1 MSYVNVSSN
10 AFPFLD
16 ELKAAKPEL
25 NGLISE
31 IQGELNLRLWHQLCV
46 HLIELS
52 ENKDLHTGSNL
63 INLYNNVIYSIEP
76 AFNPMKIM
84 IILQNVIKN
93 FHGRL
98 DDALVFLGD
107 IEKRLKPQGEEYFY
121 MQCLKADCLLGLN
134 KLYECHEILKEVKVA
149 LEKLFDVDH
158 MVYSYFYKLFSHYYD
173 KKQNY
178 DEFYNYA
185 LQYFAYC
192 KEENI
197 KQEEKLHLCYKM
209 ALASLIGEKM
219 FNFSELLEKEY
230 FKVLIDSQ
238 YEWIYNLIRSI
249 STGKVDQFVNMVA
262 NYKTNFEQ
270 EVALV
275 NKKEFLETK
284 VRIAALLNLI
294 FQKNKN
300 ERTITFNEIINVC
313 FCNSNQVEIISMK
326 ALSLGL
332 IKGHINEVDKQLVVT
347 WIQPNFLEREKL
359 TLLHDRLEQWIKKT
373 NNLLG
378 DFEEQSKKIIH

>member
-1 MSYVNVSSN
+1 MSYVNVSIN

-16 ELKAAKPEL
+16 ELKTQKPEL
-25 NGLISE
+25 DSLISE

-52 ENKDLHTGSNL
+52 EISDLQTGSYL
-63 INLYNNVIYSIEP
+63 INLYNNVISSIEP

-84 IILQNVIKN
+84 VILSNVIKN
-93 FHGRL
+93 FYGRL
-98 DDALVFLGD
+98 DDALIFLED
-107 IEKRLKPQGEEYFY
+107 IEKRLKLKGEEYFY
-121 MQCLKADCLLGLN
+121 MQCLKAECLLGLN
-134 KLYECHEILKEVKVA
+134 RLYDFHEILKEVKVS

-158 MVYSYFYKLFSHYYD
+158 MVYSYFYKLFSSYYD
-173 KKQNY
+173 KKQNF

-192 KEENI
+192 KEEKI
-197 KQEEKLHLCYKM
+197 KKEDRLHLCYKM

-230 FKVLIDSQ
+230 FKVLLDSQ

-270 EVALV
+270 ESVLI
-275 NKKEFLETK
+275 NKREFLEMK
-284 VRIAALLNLI
+284 VRITAFLNLI

-313 FCNSNQVEIISMK
+313 YCDMNQVEIIAIK

-332 IKGHINEVDKQLVVT
+332 IKGYIDEVEKTIVVT

-359 TLLHDRLEQWIKKT
+359 ITLQDRLDTWIKKT
-373 NNLLG
+373 TVLLG
-378 DFEEQSKKIIH
+378 EFEDKSKKIIS